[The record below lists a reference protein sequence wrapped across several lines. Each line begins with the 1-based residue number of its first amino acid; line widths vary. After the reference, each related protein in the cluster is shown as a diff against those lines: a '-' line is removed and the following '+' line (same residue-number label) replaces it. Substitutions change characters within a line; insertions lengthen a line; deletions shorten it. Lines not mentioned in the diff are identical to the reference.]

1 MTAAPLQRE
10 IRIDERASVADTRAF
25 LERDRLMAAYAL
37 ADLDPASGE
46 QARWWL
52 ARRDGEAIACVLL
65 VEMLPF
71 RPCFATG
78 ASDGLAEILR
88 EGVREPRLIVGAPTS
103 ARLAIE
109 SVYRFERCDR
119 MQRMAVDVGSFRPRV
134 SHTVVRL
141 TPERL
146 GDVIDLY
153 GSASRS
159 YFTQRRLAREIYYGV
174 YAGNTLVAAAG
185 THVRSAELGLCA
197 VGNVL
202 TRMPYRGRGLATS
215 CTSAV
220 TEAALER
227 HTDVVL
233 NVRHDN
239 GAAISVYSRLGYRT
253 HASFIEGP
261 AVRRAGWDRITRI
274 FGKREIGRWD

>member
-1 MTAAPLQRE
+1 MTAAPLLPQ
-10 IRIDERASVADTRAF
+10 IHIDDRAPVAETRAF

-52 ARRDGEAIACVLL
+52 ARREGEAVACVLL
-65 VEMLPF
+65 VELLPF

-78 ASDGLAEILR
+78 DSEALAEIFR
-88 EGVREPRLIVGAPTS
+88 EAIKEPRLIVAAPTP

-119 MQRMAVDVGSFRPRV
+119 MQRMTVGIGTFRPRAT
-134 SHTVVRL
+134 HTTVRL
-141 TPERL
+141 GPEQL
-146 GDVIDLY
+146 DDVLDLY
-153 GSASRS
+153 GNASRS
-159 YFTQRRLAREIYYGV
+159 YFTPRRLAREIYFGV
-174 YAGNTLVAAAG
+174 YVGRSLVGAAG
-185 THVRSAELGLCA
+185 THVHSTGIGVAA

-202 TRMPYRGRGLATS
+202 TRLAYRGRGIATT

-220 TEAALER
+220 TEAALEQHR
-227 HTDVVL
+227 DVVL

-239 GAAISVYSRLGYRT
+239 GPAVAVYARLGFRT
-253 HASFIEGP
+253 HAPFIEGP
-261 AVRRAGWDRITRI
+261 AVRRAAWDKLAKI
-274 FGKREIGRWD
+274 FGKKD